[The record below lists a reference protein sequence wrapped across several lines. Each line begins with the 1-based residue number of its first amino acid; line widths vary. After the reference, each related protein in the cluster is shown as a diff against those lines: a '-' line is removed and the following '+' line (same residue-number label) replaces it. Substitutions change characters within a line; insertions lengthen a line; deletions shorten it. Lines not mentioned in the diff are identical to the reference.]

1 MLLRTDDIFATIE
14 AMPLFRDASTVLAYW
29 SVRDEVP
36 THEFLEKWQGS
47 KRMLV
52 PRVCGERLDLC
63 VYDPSQM
70 QRGAFGIMEPAPEAV
85 AVLPEEVDFAIIPGE
100 AFDADGNR
108 KGHGKGYYDRLLPH
122 LKCLKVGIAPSHK
135 IVERL
140 IPQPWDA
147 PVDVVITG
155 I

>member
-1 MLLRTDDIFATIE
+1 MLLKTDDIFATIE

-36 THEFLEKWQGS
+36 THDFLEKWRGS
-47 KRMLV
+47 KRM
-52 PRVCGERLDLC
+52 
-63 VYDPSQM
+63 
-70 QRGAFGIMEPAPEAV
+70 PAPGAV
-85 AVLPEEVDFAIIPGE
+85 AVLPEEVGFAIIPGE